1 MTVVHEG
8 LEGLVVTTT
17 ALSRVDGLRG
27 ELVLAGLPVTE
38 LAPRGFE
45 ATLALLWET
54 AGREASPADLG
65 ERRRWASRRST
76 PVPAPTLAAVRA
88 ALPGLLPDAPTGLD
102 LVAAV
107 GVATARG
114 VAAQL
119 GRDPFV
125 EADPTRSHAEDLVR
139 LALGPV
145 GALQA
150 RGRALDAYLATVMD
164 HGLNASTFTARV
176 VTSTGADDLSAV
188 VAALGALSGPLHG
201 GAPGPVLDMLDAI
214 GTPEAAEAWLR
225 AELAASRRIMGMG
238 HRFYRVRDPRVAA
251 LDAAATRL
259 ATAGVGGERLA
270 LARKV
275 EAAAREVLA
284 AHKPDR
290 PLHANVELATAVLL
304 DAIGLPR
311 EAFSSLFA
319 AGRVGGW
326 LAHATEQR
334 RNGRLV
340 RPRAAYV
347 GR

>member
-1 MTVVHEG
+1 
-8 LEGLVVTTT
+8 
-17 ALSRVDGLRG
+17 
-27 ELVLAGLPVTE
+27 
-38 LAPRGFE
+38 
-45 ATLALLWET
+45 
-54 AGREASPADLG
+54 
-65 ERRRWASRRST
+65 
-76 PVPAPTLAAVRA
+76 
-88 ALPGLLPDAPTGLD
+88 LPGLLPDAPTGLD

-225 AELAASRRIMGMG
+225 TELAAGRRIMGMG
-238 HRFYRVRDPRVAA
+238 HRVYRVRDPRVAA